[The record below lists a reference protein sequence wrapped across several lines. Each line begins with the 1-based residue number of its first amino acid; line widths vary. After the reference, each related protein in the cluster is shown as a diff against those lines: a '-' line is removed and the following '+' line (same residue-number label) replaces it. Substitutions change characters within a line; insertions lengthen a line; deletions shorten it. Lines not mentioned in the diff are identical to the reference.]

1 MDDTQWHL
9 FGLTSATHL
18 NGLSARLLEEEPDSG
33 GRQAVEVTLGDGRL
47 QCVRVRPA
55 NVGRRASEEHV
66 AHVLSSQ
73 DMAEQIVLACTP
85 GIVVTMGIPQARGVW
100 ADVGRVHS
108 RVGVGAEH
116 GQGPAFK
123 AHSTPDLSTIARIAA
138 VNRAFS
144 WAVHSDELWR
154 AICEVRWSCKWGFE
168 ARMRRA
174 PSSGWRAS
182 YMAEERD
189 AKRESIE
196 PSELHTLRFD
206 FRFWLEPTP
215 MDGFFESGLRTSLS
229 NDVRLL
235 PGVAED
241 YHGRPYQPL
250 SERLRHYEAGR
261 PIAPGCAASGCVLG
275 HPNSNRGDERPIAW
289 FLDEDGRGV
298 QWGYLP
304 QLWLKGVVRRLPS
317 WGWEISNPN
326 VCLRAF
332 DMEGPGPDAEFTY
345 LVSPTTLWA
354 DVLDSLS
361 RKQFRVPPSS
371 RRLEGI
377 LPSSGQGIPGVQ
389 VLADLGPVVSQP
401 PVNPD
406 SGGTV

>member
-55 NVGRRASEEHV
+55 NVGRRASEEQV

-73 DMAEQIVLACTP
+73 DIAEQIVLACRT
-85 GIVVTMGIPQARGVW
+85 GIVRTMGTYLGPLYCAGDERVW
-100 ADVGRVHS
+100 IS
-108 RVGVGAEH
+108 PTCE
-116 GQGPAFK
+116 
-123 AHSTPDLSTIARIAA
+123 AHSTPDLSIIARIAA

-144 WAVHSDELWR
+144 RAVHSDEFWR
-154 AICEVRWSCKWGFE
+154 AICEVRWSCKWGFK

-174 PSSGWRAS
+174 PSSAGWRAS
-182 YMAEERD
+182 YVAEERD
-189 AKRESIE
+189 AKRESIK

-206 FRFWLEPTP
+206 FRFWLEPTEL
-215 MDGFFESGLRTSLS
+215 DGCFETGLRTSLS

-235 PGVAED
+235 PGVVED
-241 YHGRPYQPL
+241 WHGGPYQPL
-250 SERLRHYEAGR
+250 GERLRQYE
-261 PIAPGCAASGCVLG
+261 PIAPGCAASGWLAG

-298 QWGYLP
+298 QWGYVP
-304 QLWLKGVVRRLPS
+304 HLWLKGVVRRLPS
-317 WGWEISNPN
+317 WGWEICNPN
-326 VCLRAF
+326 VCLRAL

-345 LVSPTTLWA
+345 VMSPTTLWG
-354 DVLDSLS
+354 DLLDSLS
-361 RKQFRVPPSS
+361 RKQFRVPPSG
-371 RRLEGI
+371 RRLEGF

-389 VLADLGPVVSQP
+389 VLADLG
-401 PVNPD
+401 
-406 SGGTV
+406 GGYLGDT

>member
-33 GRQAVEVTLGDGRL
+33 GRQAVEVNMGDGRL

-55 NVGRRASEEHV
+55 NVGRRASEEQV

-73 DMAEQIVLACTP
+73 DIAEQIVLACRT
-85 GIVVTMGIPQARGVW
+85 GIVLTMGTC
-100 ADVGRVHS
+100 
-108 RVGVGAEH
+108 E
-116 GQGPAFK
+116 
-123 AHSTPDLSTIARIAA
+123 AHSTPDLSIIARIAA

-144 WAVHSDELWR
+144 RSVHSDEFWR
-154 AICEVRWSCKWGFE
+154 ATCEVRWSCKWGFE

-174 PSSGWRAS
+174 PGSAGWRAS
-182 YMAEERD
+182 YIAEERD

-206 FRFWLEPTP
+206 FRFWLQPTEL
-215 MDGFFESGLRTSLS
+215 DGFFETGLRRSLS

-235 PGVAED
+235 PGVVED
-241 YHGRPYQPL
+241 WHEGAYQPEPL
-250 SERLRHYEAGR
+250 SENLRQYEAGR

-275 HPNSNRGDERPIAW
+275 HPNSNHGDERPIAW

-298 QWGYLP
+298 QWGYVP
-304 QLWLKGVVRRLPS
+304 HLWLKGVVRRLPS

-326 VCLRAF
+326 VCLRAL

-345 LVSPTTLWA
+345 LMSPTTLWG
-354 DVLDSLS
+354 DLLDSLS
-361 RKQFRVPPSS
+361 RKQFRVPPSG
-371 RRLEGI
+371 RRLEGF

-389 VLADLGPVVSQP
+389 VLADLG
-401 PVNPD
+401 
-406 SGGTV
+406 GGYLGDT